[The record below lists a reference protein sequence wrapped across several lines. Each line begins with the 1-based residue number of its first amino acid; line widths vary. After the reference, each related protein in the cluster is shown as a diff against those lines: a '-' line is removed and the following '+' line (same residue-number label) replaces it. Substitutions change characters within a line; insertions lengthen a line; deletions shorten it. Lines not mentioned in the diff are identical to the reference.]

1 MSDKVPYIPFVDE
14 AAAADDE
21 EFDDAALIAEIDAER
36 AARARLSVGAVG
48 TVMRLPERPAS
59 LSVGAV
65 GRVVRPERR
74 SFFRSPVEVN
84 MMQQMNPDPWIRP
97 NSSWLTL
104 PPLKLE
110 PITSSAMRKKLLG
123 RNNLARKLMVNLAID
138 VSRARQNTKKVQQIS
153 DRIERR
159 VDGPKVREVVLP
171 RITMNELHGYAIGM
185 RRLPQGRPLLPGIMP
200 PQFPTEVQDLPP
212 FTQASCS
219 TTKKQLQQQRDELI
233 EILKEKHVMLLN
245 LQTIYLSSTDKK
257 KQNEASAL
265 DELSQQQGYMPSRM
279 GIQLARAE
287 HTSVDAITTLREQI
301 EELRDRINRLREEI
315 TRRSKGKCSLLGGG
329 KTKSKK
335 SKIRN
340 RKYSKRN

>member
-1 MSDKVPYIPFVDE
+1 
-14 AAAADDE
+14 
-21 EFDDAALIAEIDAER
+21 
-36 AARARLSVGAVG
+36 
-48 TVMRLPERPAS
+48 
-59 LSVGAV
+59 
-65 GRVVRPERR
+65 
-74 SFFRSPVEVN
+74 
-84 MMQQMNPDPWIRP
+84 
-97 NSSWLTL
+97 
-104 PPLKLE
+104 
-110 PITSSAMRKKLLG
+110 
-123 RNNLARKLMVNLAID
+123 
-138 VSRARQNTKKVQQIS
+138 
-153 DRIERR
+153 
-159 VDGPKVREVVLP
+159 
-171 RITMNELHGYAIGM
+171 
-185 RRLPQGRPLLPGIMP
+185 
-200 PQFPTEVQDLPP
+200 
-212 FTQASCS
+212 
-219 TTKKQLQQQRDELI
+219 
-233 EILKEKHVMLLN
+233 MLLN

>member
-36 AARARLSVGAVG
+36 AARAR
-48 TVMRLPERPAS
+48 

-138 VSRARQNTKKVQQIS
+138 VSRARQNTKKVQQIA

-257 KQNEASAL
+257 NQDEASAL